1 MGVELSRT
9 ANTQQKS
16 SRHGSRRSAQI
27 GVKQSSYSSRVE
39 AEVWDGEPTLKS
51 ITEASA
57 AGPYVSSNE
66 KDIVKESYV
75 SWESTAA

>member
-9 ANTQQKS
+9 ANTQQRS
-16 SRHGSRRSAQI
+16 TRYGSRKSTQI
-27 GVKQSSYSSRVE
+27 GAKLSSCSPRVE
-39 AEVWDGEPTLKS
+39 SEVWDGEHALKS

-57 AGPYVSSNE
+57 AGTYLSSNE
-66 KDIVKESYV
+66 KEIVKESYV